1 MIVRV
6 DSSLKSPMYP
16 LHMLDTQEMFV
27 IDKSILLKQEECGI
41 LQTQA
46 VCIANNFPMFRIEE
60 GGRE

>member
-27 IDKSILLKQEECGI
+27 IDKSILLKQEECG
-41 LQTQA
+41 QA